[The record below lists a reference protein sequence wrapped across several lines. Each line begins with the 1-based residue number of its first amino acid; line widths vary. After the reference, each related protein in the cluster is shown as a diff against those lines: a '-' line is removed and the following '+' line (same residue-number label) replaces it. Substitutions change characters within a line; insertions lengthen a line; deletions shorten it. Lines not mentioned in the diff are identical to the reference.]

1 MGFRV
6 VFFLLEFKSILVWR
20 HFLGKAFESTGG
32 LGLDISRIFL
42 SISDSLLRVSVA
54 NQISPS
60 LRKFLCSYFF
70 WGVGYF
76 SEKSPLLSVL
86 CSPLGPCFHLLKIY
100 PSFRV

>member
-6 VFFLLEFKSILVWR
+6 ALFLLQFNSILVWR

-54 NQISPS
+54 DQISPT
-60 LRKFLCSYFF
+60 LRKFLCSYFLVF
-70 WGVGYF
+70 WVFFREEPSSVCLVF
-76 SEKSPLLSVL
+76 SFGSLLSSVKNL
-86 CSPLGPCFHLLKIY
+86 PIF
-100 PSFRV
+100 